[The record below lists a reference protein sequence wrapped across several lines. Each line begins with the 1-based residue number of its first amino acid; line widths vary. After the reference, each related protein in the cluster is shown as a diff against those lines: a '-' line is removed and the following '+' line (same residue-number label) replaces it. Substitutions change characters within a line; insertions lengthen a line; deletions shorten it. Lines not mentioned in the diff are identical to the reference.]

1 MDDEKILNQGVRLAL
16 ELGIR
21 LKIELEG
28 VDILLE
34 SSSSILSI
42 KPSNIW

>member
-21 LKIELEG
+21 LKVELEG
-28 VDILLE
+28 GRH
-34 SSSSILSI
+34 S
-42 KPSNIW
+42 P